1 MEKNYTIVDSVETLE
16 AAIAKVRAAQKE
28 FAAYSQ
34 EQVDKI
40 FLAAAIAA
48 DKMRIPLAKAAVEE
62 TGMGIVEDKV
72 IKNHYAAEYIY
83 NAYKNTKTCGV
94 IEEDKAYGIK
104 KIAEPIGVIAA
115 VIPTTNPT
123 STAIFKTLI
132 ALKTRNGIIISPHP
146 RAKNSTIAAAKVVLE
161 AAVAAGAP
169 EGIIDWIDVPSL
181 DMTNLVMKEADIIL
195 ATGGPGMVKAAYS
208 SGKPALGVG
217 AGNTPA
223 IIDSSADILLA
234 VNSVI
239 HSKTFDN
246 GMICASEQSVIIHKD
261 IYSAVKKEFAARGC
275 YFLNDSETEK
285 VRKTILING
294 ALNAKIVGQKAHT
307 IAAIAGVTVPED
319 TKILIGEVESVD
331 ISEEFAHEKLSPV
344 LAMYKAKSFE
354 DALDKAEQLVADGG
368 YGHTSSLYVNAVTE
382 KEKIDAF
389 AARMKTCRILVN
401 TPSSHGGIGDLY
413 NFKLAPSLTLGC
425 GSWGG
430 NSVSE
435 NVGVKHLLNIKT
447 VAERRENML
456 WFRAPEKVY
465 IKKGCLPVALAE
477 LKDVMNK
484 KKAFVVTDSFLYKN
498 GYTKAITDK
507 LDEMGIVHTTF
518 YNVAPDPTLASARE
532 GAAQMTSFEPD
543 VIIAVGGGSAM
554 DAAKIMWVL
563 YEHPEA
569 DFMDMAMRFS
579 DIRKRIYT
587 FPKMGEKAYFIAV
600 PTTAG
605 TGSEVTPF
613 AVITDEKSGVKYPL
627 ADYELMP
634 DMAIVDADLMMNA
647 PKGLT
652 SASGIDAVT
661 HDLEAYAS
669 MLATDYTDG
678 LALRSLK
685 MIFENL
691 PAAYDNGPNDPVA
704 REKMANAA
712 TMAGM
717 AFANAFLGV
726 CHSMAHKLGAFHH
739 LPHGVANA
747 LMIDEVIR
755 FNSSEKPVKMGTFPQ
770 YDHPHTLN
778 RYAQVADYLG
788 IKGKND
794 TEKVENLIK
803 AIDELKE
810 KVGIKKTIRD
820 YGIDEQD
827 FLDRLDEMTEQA
839 FDDQCTGANP
849 RYPLMSEIKQMYL
862 NAYYGTSE
870 RV

>member
-1 MEKNYTIVDSVETLE
+1 MNKYNIAQDPESLEKVLAGVREAQRIFSTYT
-16 AAIAKVRAAQKE
+16 
-28 FAAYSQ
+28 Q

-40 FLAAAIAA
+40 FFAAAVAA
-48 DKMRIPLAKAAVEE
+48 NKMRIPLAKMAVEE
-62 TGMGIVEDKV
+62 TGMGVVEDKV

-94 IEEDKAYGIK
+94 IEEDKAFGIK
-104 KIAEPIGVIAA
+104 KIAEPIGVIGA

-146 RAKNSTIAAAKVVLE
+146 RAKKCTAEAAKVVLD

-169 EGIIDWIDVPSL
+169 EGIIGWIDTPSL
-181 DMTNLVMKEADIIL
+181 EMTTTLMKESDIIL
-195 ATGGPGMVKAAYS
+195 ATGGPGMVKSAYS
-208 SGKPALGVG
+208 SGTPALGVG

-223 IIDSSADILLA
+223 IIDETADVILA
-234 VNSVI
+234 VNSII

-246 GMICASEQSVIIHKD
+246 GMICASEQSVIVHEKV
-261 IYSAVKKEFAARGC
+261 YKAVRKEFLDRGC
-275 YFLNDSETEK
+275 YFLKDDELNK

-294 ALNAKIVGQKAHT
+294 ALNAKIVGQRPVT
-307 IAAIAGVTVPED
+307 IAALAGVTIPEE
-319 TKILIGEVESVD
+319 TKVLIGEVESVD

-344 LAMYKAKSFE
+344 LAMYKAKDLD
-354 DALDKAEQLVADGG
+354 DAFDKAEHLIADGG
-368 YGHTSSLYVNAVTE
+368 YGHTSSIYLDVHAQQE
-382 KEKIDAF
+382 KLAEF
-389 AARMKTCRILVN
+389 SERMKTCRILVN
-401 TPSSHGGIGDLY
+401 TPSSQGGIGDMY

-465 IKKGCLPVALAE
+465 IKKGCLPVALDE
-477 LKDVMNK
+477 LKNVMHK
-484 KKAFVVTDSFLYKN
+484 KKAFIVTDSFLYKN
-498 GYTKAITDK
+498 GHTKAITDK
-507 LDEMGIVHTTF
+507 LDEMGIQHTTF
-518 YNVAPDPTLASARE
+518 YDVAPDPTLACAKE
-532 GAAQMTSFEPD
+532 GTAQMRAFEPD
-543 VIIAVGGGSAM
+543 VIIALGGGSAM
-554 DAAKIMWVL
+554 DAAKIMWVM
-563 YEHPEA
+563 YEHPEV
-569 DFMDMAMRFS
+569 DFMDMAMRFV

-600 PTTAG
+600 PTSAG
-605 TGSEVTPF
+605 TGSEATPF
-613 AVITDEKSGVKYPL
+613 AVITDEQTGVKYPL

-634 DMAIVDADLMMNA
+634 NMAIVDADLHMTA

-652 SASGIDAVT
+652 AASGIDAVT
-661 HDLEAYAS
+661 HALEAYAA
-669 MLATDYTDG
+669 MLATDFTDG

-685 MIFENL
+685 MIFEYL
-691 PAAYDNGPNDPVA
+691 PRAYDNGLNDPVA

-747 LMIDEVIR
+747 LMIDEVLR
-755 FNSSEKPVKMGTFPQ
+755 FNAAEVPTKMGTFPQ
-770 YDHPHTLN
+770 YDHPHTLA
-778 RYAQVADYLG
+778 RYAEVADYLG

-794 TEKVENLIK
+794 EEKLENLIR
-803 AIDELKE
+803 ALDDLKE
-810 KVGIKKTIRD
+810 RVGIKKTIRD
-820 YGIDEQD
+820 YVPDEKD
-827 FLDRLDEMTEQA
+827 FLDRLDAMVEQA

-862 NAYYGTSE
+862 NAYYGTHE
-870 RV
+870 KV